1 MAKDRESHSK
11 KLSKDSSDSDSDS
24 GPDDRN
30 PPPSKK
36 NKSKDKAGPPME
48 NGGPTLE
55 LGHNKKVGGH
65 MAAAHNKTEKF
76 ECKEC
81 KKMLD
86 GKREATH
93 HAKEHRH
100 NASGFDNQ
108 SSLNICTSKISNLH
122 FVNKHNY
129 IVSTC

>member
-1 MAKDRESHSK
+1 MHIKDFKFPFCEY
-11 KLSKDSSDSDSDS
+11 
-24 GPDDRN
+24 
-30 PPPSKK
+30 
-36 NKSKDKAGPPME
+36 KSTQKG
-48 NGGPTLE
+48 
-55 LGHNKKVGGH
+55 VIGGH

-108 SSLNICTSKISNLH
+108 FTSR
-122 FVNKHNY
+122 
-129 IVSTC
+129 IVTFIEP

>member
-11 KLSKDSSDSDSDS
+11 ILSKDSSDSDSDS

-55 LGHNKKVGGH
+55 LGQNKKVKIREFQGKTNSVPRSSPRIIEKKGQKYYEQHPNGH
-65 MAAAHNKTEKF
+65 
-76 ECKEC
+76 
-81 KKMLD
+81 
-86 GKREATH
+86 
-93 HAKEHRH
+93 
-100 NASGFDNQ
+100 
-108 SSLNICTSKISNLH
+108 
-122 FVNKHNY
+122 
-129 IVSTC
+129 